1 MPRPFRKGIACHP
14 TTHMCPFCYHGI
26 CCFIIWYVHTP
37 FTQFRSGTEI
47 AGKFKVSCVKFS
59 SKRRFFVKTRLG
71 RLGQVLQR
79 LGRVSSAKNGQ
90 WLGRAGSVRSFTIFN
105 HATFFIDRYVSYI
118 VNLEKGFSCPLFD
131 NLRIIR
137 NVFSKSLKY
146 FANLFLGKCTTLFS
160 KKSTIEA

>member
-1 MPRPFRKGIACHP
+1 MGL
-14 TTHMCPFCYHGI
+14 
-26 CCFIIWYVHTP
+26 
-37 FTQFRSGTEI
+37 
-47 AGKFKVSCVKFS
+47 
-59 SKRRFFVKTRLG
+59 RLG
-71 RLGQVLQR
+71 IEGAEEAVCITELFV
-79 LGRVSSAKNGQ
+79 VSSRTFLLLSFRDA
-90 WLGRAGSVRSFTIFN
+90 LFFLHTHTISVAHFSTKTILQIFN